1 MAEVAALTLHVGH
14 GRLLI
19 EMNKMLVTLHEQVV
33 LDPQGHP
40 TAIQLPLKEYK
51 RLLSLLEDAVDLD
64 IAKERLKEPRIPLA
78 QVTAELK
85 RDGLL

>member
-1 MAEVAALTLHVGH
+1 MF
-14 GRLLI
+14 
-19 EMNKMLVTLHEQVV
+19 EMNTVIGTLHEQVV
-33 LDPQGHP
+33 LDLQGHP
-40 TAIQLPLKEYK
+40 IAIQLPLKEYK
-51 RLLSLLEDAVDLD
+51 RLLALLEDAVDLN

>member
-1 MAEVAALTLHVGH
+1 MISYYQKTITSKKLKKVEEFKAGSWVHVEDPTEEEFL
-14 GRLLI
+14 RLENDL
-19 EMNKMLVTLHEQVV
+19 K
-33 LDPQGHP
+33 LDRG
-40 TAIQLPLKEYK
+40 
-51 RLLSLLEDAVDLD
+51 LLEDAVDLN